1 LSKTCDTAED
11 IKKEL
16 KKEWSEMWNNKY
28 DDKRNAEG
36 VSTKKYNTLYVEEG
50 QVIYAARKCT
60 PLDFHQILEKNM
72 GKNIE
77 KKIPPH
83 PSTGGWRK
91 FSKEFFPAKRIKRER
106 PSFKKDLSQ
115 QQRKSGRGWL
125 NQIKI
130 LNA

>member
-1 LSKTCDTAED
+1 LSKTCDTAEN
-11 IKKEL
+11 IRKEL

-36 VSTKKYNTLYVEEG
+36 ESTKKYDTLYVEEG
-50 QVIYAARKCT
+50 QVIYAPRKCA
-60 PLDFHQILEKNM
+60 PLDFNQILEKNM
-72 GKNIE
+72 GKNRE
-77 KKIPPH
+77 NKIAPH

-91 FSKEFFPAKRIKRER
+91 FSKDFFPAKRTKRER
-106 PSFKKDLSQ
+106 PSFKKDPSQ